1 VERSWSHLILR
12 AIWFG
17 SREWSHLRIRNI
29 PLKFKIIWLQK
40 KCLDVMEWSRSVLS
54 RFPLWLEASAVLLM
68 DESLG
73 VSERRSGACS
83 VVQPSSDVL
92 VGRARRAAW
101 WSSAA
106 CWWGVAGCMTCF
118 QGMAERRDVRVRWA
132 AWRGRAG
139 CGERQ
144 HGGMA

>member
-1 VERSWSHLILR
+1 
-12 AIWFG
+12 
-17 SREWSHLRIRNI
+17 
-29 PLKFKIIWLQK
+29 
-40 KCLDVMEWSRSVLS
+40 
-54 RFPLWLEASAVLLM
+54 M

-92 VGRARRAAW
+92 VGRARRVAW